1 MLNDTAISAPFAV
14 TAVNAL
20 QVAHFLAALALYYR
34 CHPKSPRRAR
44 IQLALAGA
52 THTALLLVLFLL
64 PFLGWSQ
71 DWASGIAMG
80 VWGAWELAVMF
91 ALQSIYRFRLQREQ
105 RYQVLS
111 GVAFV
116 GYVLS
121 ATAYGVL
128 RLVLGTRSLTMD
140 LALFVVECVAA
151 GFVVAF
157 MALLLV
163 HTTCI
168 RFTLFVA
175 IPQPERD

>member
-20 QVAHFLAALALYYR
+20 QAAHFLAALALYYR
-34 CHPKSPRRAR
+34 CLPKSPRRAR
-44 IQLALAGA
+44 IQLVLAGA

-71 DWASGIAMG
+71 DWASEIAMA
-80 VWGAWELAVMF
+80 VWGAWELAVLF
-91 ALQSIYRFRLQREQ
+91 ALQSIYRYRLQREQ

-111 GVAFV
+111 AVAFAGYVVSGVA
-116 GYVLS
+116 Y
-121 ATAYGVL
+121 AVL
-128 RLVLGTRSLTMD
+128 RILGTRSLTMD
-140 LALFVVECVAA
+140 LALFVVECVSA

-163 HTTCI
+163 HTSTV
-168 RFTLFVA
+168 RFTMFVSL
-175 IPQPERD
+175 PVVEE